1 MTPRTASRER
11 GSARVIIPALAALLV
26 SGYFLAHTWAEAEQ
40 KPDPLPT
47 PQIVIDDPRVAT
59 NAVVN
64 ARTGAPVPNA
74 SVTVLD
80 GSAEAVRAG
89 ANGTFDLE
97 LTTPTLVR
105 VAAQGYAP
113 EVLAAAP
120 GQPFTVGM
128 MPRTDDSVSL
138 RFAGD
143 VMMGRRFYEP
153 SDVAT
158 AWLNRG
164 ADAVAHRAP
173 LANLAPLLADAD
185 LTIVNLETS
194 LIDRPYFKGTRPAR
208 FNQEKELVFASAPE
222 TAEALRAVGVDVV
235 DLGNNHVY
243 DTLGSGLDSTIA
255 AVESAGLVH
264 FGAGDTVAEAW
275 APAYVKVRGQRIAFI
290 GCTTVTG
297 RGYRD
302 EYVAGATQGGAAEC
316 VPSLLREAVTAAA
329 AKADSVVVMMHGG
342 TEYQATQDAE
352 IRALSEVATAA
363 GATAVVNGHPHV
375 VGGFS
380 ESNDAIVAETMGNM
394 LFDQNLWSTLRSYLL
409 RVDLAEGRAVR
420 SRVDPFAMVGYSPV
434 PTTGLLAD
442 SSARAAAGLVDGPML
457 LGVGGA
463 GTIVPG
469 LPGPTE
475 LAGSRRDIATIPPGR
490 WLAPEQSAVTP
501 GQDLLFG
508 TGSFERMDTGPATT
522 QPMLWGLGKY
532 TQVTNAA
539 ACSGGRG
546 LHLVRKPGSDFDVIA
561 TPLHRLPVTPGDRLT
576 VAVDVRASSPGAVLE
591 LRFYDAF
598 LGSSSKVHRISIDGE
613 GDGGEGDGERCRQVV
628 LDVAVPNGVVAAQP
642 YLRLLDP
649 GDNTEAVELLADNV
663 RLIRWSAR
671 GAGGRGFDTVRFNES
686 GAARLVTDRR

>member
-1 MTPRTASRER
+1 MTRCVASHER
-11 GSARVIIPALAALLV
+11 GSAKVIIPALAALLV

-40 KPDPLPT
+40 KPDPLPI
-47 PQIVIDDPRVAT
+47 PQVVIDDPRVAT

-64 ARTGAPVPNA
+64 ARTGEPVPNA

-80 GSAEAVRAG
+80 GTTDAVRAG
-89 ANGTFDLE
+89 TNGTFDLE
-97 LTTPTLVR
+97 LSAPRLVR
-105 VAAQGYAP
+105 VSAQGFAP

-143 VMMGRRFYEP
+143 VMLGRRFYEP
-153 SDVAT
+153 TDVAT

-164 ADAVAHRAP
+164 ADVAAHRAP

-185 LTIVNLETS
+185 LTVVNLETS
-194 LIDRPYFKGTRPAR
+194 LIARPYFRGTRPAR
-208 FNQEKELVFASAPE
+208 FNQEKDLVFASAPE
-222 TAEALRAVGVDVV
+222 TAAALRAVGVDVV

-243 DTLGSGLDSTIA
+243 DTLGAGLDSTIA

-264 FGAGDTVAEAW
+264 FGAGHTVAQAW
-275 APAYVKVRGQRIAFI
+275 APAYVEVRGQRIAFL

-302 EYVAGATQGGAAEC
+302 EYVASATQGGAAEC
-316 VPSLLREAVTAAA
+316 DETRMRETVTAAA
-329 AKADSVVVMMHGG
+329 AQADSVVVMMHGG
-342 TEYQATQDAE
+342 TEYRATQDE
-352 IRALSEVATAA
+352 DIRALSEVATAA

-375 VGGFS
+375 VGGFT

-409 RVDLAEGRAVR
+409 RVDLADGRAVR
-420 SRVDPFAMVGYSPV
+420 SRVDPFAMVGYAPV

-442 SSARAAAGLVDGPML
+442 SSARAAAGLVEGPML

-469 LPGPTE
+469 LAGPTE
-475 LAGSRRDIATIPPGR
+475 LAGSRGDIATIPPGL
-490 WLAPEQSAVTP
+490 WLAPEQTAVSP

-508 TGSFERMDTGPATT
+508 TGSFERMDTGPETT
-522 QPMLWGLGKY
+522 QPLLWGLGKY
-532 TQVTNAA
+532 TQISSDA
-539 ACSGGRG
+539 ACAGGRG
-546 LHLVRKPGSDFDVIA
+546 LHLARKPGSEFDVIA
-561 TPLHRLPVTPGDRLT
+561 TPLHRLPVAAGDRLT
-576 VAVDVRASSPGAVLE
+576 LAVDVRSSSPGAVLE

-598 LGSSSKVHRISIDGE
+598 LGSSTKVHRVAIELESAGE
-613 GDGGEGDGERCRQVV
+613 GCRQFSM
-628 LDVAVPNGVVAAQP
+628 DVTVPAGVVAAQP

-649 GDNTEAVELLADNV
+649 GDNTAAVELLADNA
-663 RLIRWSAR
+663 RLVRWSEA
-671 GAGGRGFDTVRFNES
+671 GEGGRGFDTVRFLQS
-686 GAARLVTDRR
+686 GAAHLVTDRR